1 MGETVTLDAEDGNE
15 FTAHR
20 ARPSAS
26 PRGGLVV
33 IQEVFGVND
42 HIRLVADG
50 FAAEGFDAIAPALFD
65 RKEAGVE
72 LTYDADG
79 LQRGRALRVA
89 LGWDAPLRDIAAAI
103 AAVAESGKV
112 GVVGY
117 CWGGSLAWLSATRL
131 DIACSVAYYGGQIN
145 QFRGETPRC
154 PTLLQFG
161 ETDAFIPS
169 EHHQLIAER
178 HPDIPIHVYPAGH
191 GFNCDARAD
200 YHADS
205 ARLARERTLAFLA
218 EHVG

>member
-1 MGETVTLDAEDGNE
+1 MGETITLNAEEGTE
-15 FTAHR
+15 FSAYR

-33 IQEVFGVND
+33 IQEVFGVNH
-42 HIRLVADG
+42 HIRSVTDG

-72 LTYDADG
+72 LAYDADG
-79 LQRGRALRVA
+79 LARGRALRTA

-169 EHHQLIAER
+169 EHRQLVAER
-178 HPDIPIHVYPAGH
+178 HPDIPVHLYPAGH

>member
-1 MGETVTLDAEDGNE
+1 MGETITLNAGDGNE
-15 FTAHR
+15 FAAYR
-20 ARPSAS
+20 ATPSAS

-33 IQEVFGVND
+33 IQEVFGVNA
-42 HIRLVADG
+42 HVRSVADG
-50 FAAEGFDAIAPALFD
+50 FAADGFDAIAPALFD

-72 LTYDADG
+72 LSYDADG
-79 LQRGRALRVA
+79 LARGRALRMT

-103 AAVAESGKV
+103 AAVAESGKI

-131 DIACSVAYYGGQIN
+131 DIACSVAYYGGQIS

-161 ETDAFIPS
+161 ETDAFIPT
-169 EHHQLIAER
+169 EHRELIHDV
-178 HPDIPIHVYPAGH
+178 HPDIPVHLYPAGH

-205 ARLARERTLAFLA
+205 AGLARERTLAFLT
-218 EHVG
+218 EHIG

>member
-1 MGETVTLDAEDGNE
+1 MGETITLNAGEGTE
-15 FTAHR
+15 FTAYR
-20 ARPSAS
+20 ATPSAS

-33 IQEVFGVND
+33 IQEVFGINH
-42 HIRLVADG
+42 HIRSVADG

-79 LQRGRALRVA
+79 LARGRALRTA

-131 DIACSVAYYGGQIN
+131 GIACSVAYYGGQIN
-145 QFRGETPRC
+145 QFRGETPSC
-154 PTLLQFG
+154 PTLLHFG
-161 ETDAFIPS
+161 ETDAFIPP
-169 EHHQLIAER
+169 EHRQLVAEH
-178 HPDIPIHVYPAGH
+178 HPDIPLHVYPAGH

>member
-1 MGETVTLDAEDGNE
+1 MGEMISLSADDGH
-15 FTAHR
+15 ALSAYR
-20 ARPSAS
+20 ARPAGV
-26 PRGGLVV
+26 RRAGLVV

-42 HIRLVADG
+42 HIRSVADG

-72 LTYDADG
+72 LSYDADG
-79 LQRGRALRVA
+79 LARGRALRVA
-89 LGWDAPLRDIAAAI
+89 LGWDAPLRDTAAAI

-154 PTLLQFG
+154 PTLLHFG

-169 EHHQLIAER
+169 EHRKLIHDG
-178 HPDIPIHVYPAGH
+178 HPDIPVHLYPAGH

-205 ARLARERTLAFLA
+205 AGLARERTLAFLA

>member
-1 MGETVTLDAEDGNE
+1 MA
-15 FTAHR
+15 
-20 ARPSAS
+20 
-26 PRGGLVV
+26 
-33 IQEVFGVND
+33 
-42 HIRLVADG
+42 
-50 FAAEGFDAIAPALFD
+50 
-65 RKEAGVE
+65 
-72 LTYDADG
+72 
-79 LQRGRALRVA
+79 RGRALRTA

-131 DIACSVAYYGGQIN
+131 DIACSAAYYGGQIH

-154 PTLLQFG
+154 PTLMHFG
-161 ETDAFIPS
+161 ETDAFIAS
-169 EHHQLIAER
+169 EHRELIHDG
-178 HPDIPIHVYPAGH
+178 HPDIPVHVYPAGH